1 MQRMLRA
8 ELNDPIV
15 GRASIVIKSSPE
27 AVFHYIGIDLF
38 TNYPKWSPE
47 VVELEQLSDGTVGVG
62 TLGRQVRT
70 DQGRRL
76 ESKFEITVFEPS
88 ARLELSGVPDP
99 FRCTYDLRPVGD
111 GATTTV
117 IFTFEGFDLRPHMRP
132 FEKLIRRVVQDG
144 ASRTTR
150 NLKRLIEY
158 QARRRQASESA
169 NRGRQGVVR

>member
-1 MQRMLRA
+1 MVTGGSRA
-8 ELNDPIV
+8 
-15 GRASIVIKSSPE
+15 RATE
-27 AVFHYIGIDLF
+27 RRH
-38 TNYPKWSPE
+38 
-47 VVELEQLSDGTVGVG
+47 GVG

-117 IFTFEGFDLRPHMRP
+117 TFTFEGVDLRPHMRP